1 MSTIEEEQHQTQT
14 FFNVATDP
22 SLIVSICTH
31 NYILVFS
38 SESQPASQH
47 FITFHIH
54 NSTYKIDPASFGP
67 AVNHCTSNLKRTAR
81 LFFRGASVPS
91 PRLRGHVG
99 NVLNSVT
106 TTFITRQ
113 GGGHAET

>member
-1 MSTIEEEQHQTQT
+1 MSMSTIEEEQHHTQT

-31 NYILVFS
+31 NYILVFR
-38 SESQPASQH
+38 SESQPALQQ
-47 FITFHIH
+47 FITPHIH

-81 LFFRGASVPS
+81 LFSGVLPFPLRACAAMFLIGGTSPGAK
-91 PRLRGHVG
+91 
-99 NVLNSVT
+99 NS
-106 TTFITRQ
+106 
-113 GGGHAET
+113 

>member
-1 MSTIEEEQHQTQT
+1 MSMSTIEEEQHHTQT

-38 SESQPASQH
+38 SESQPALQQ
-47 FITFHIH
+47 FIAAHIH

-67 AVNHCTSNLKRTAR
+67 AVKHSTYNLKRTAR
-81 LFFRGASVPS
+81 VFSGVLPFP
-91 PRLRGHVG
+91 LRACAAMF
-99 NVLNSVT
+99 L
-106 TTFITRQ
+106 I
-113 GGGHAET
+113 GGTHARAVKYLSLIHI